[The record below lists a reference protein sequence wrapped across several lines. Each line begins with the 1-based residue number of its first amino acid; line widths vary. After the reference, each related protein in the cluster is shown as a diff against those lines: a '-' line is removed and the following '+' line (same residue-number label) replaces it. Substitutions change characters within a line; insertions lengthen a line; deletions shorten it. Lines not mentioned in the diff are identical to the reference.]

1 MDERKPVATTWRI
14 PNWVDWL
21 GGVITRN
28 PRLSVKLGEL
38 ESRVLRD
45 ELGAIAIRQ
54 PIYVAGLAR
63 SGSTLLLEMLARHRG
78 VVTHRYRDYPPLLTQ
93 YWWNFLLD
101 RIPRKDTPAVER
113 SHADRILVTPE
124 SPEAMEE
131 TLWMALFPALHDPG
145 VCSVLSVATENEA
158 FERFYRDH
166 IRKLLLARGGSRYAS
181 KGNYNVTRLDYILKL
196 FPDARIVIPV
206 RAPAAHIGSLMK
218 QQALFC
224 RMHAE
229 EPRTLAHMQ
238 RLGHFEFGLDRRAV
252 NVGCT
257 KATLDVTAAW
267 ESGDEVLGWAR
278 YWSQIYGQ
286 VVKNMRANSTLRDA
300 ALVLRYEDLCEDPE
314 GAIRILCDHCRLDDP
329 GAIGSAFAGKIEVP
343 KYYEPSFTAKELA
356 VIEDETAENARQLG
370 Y

>member
-1 MDERKPVATTWRI
+1 
-14 PNWVDWL
+14 
-21 GGVITRN
+21 
-28 PRLSVKLGEL
+28 
-38 ESRVLRD
+38 
-45 ELGAIAIRQ
+45 
-54 PIYVAGLAR
+54 
-63 SGSTLLLEMLARHRG
+63 
-78 VVTHRYRDYPPLLTQ
+78 
-93 YWWNFLLD
+93 
-101 RIPRKDTPAVER
+101 
-113 SHADRILVTPE
+113 
-124 SPEAMEE
+124 
-131 TLWMALFPALHDPG
+131 
-145 VCSVLSVATENEA
+145 
-158 FERFYRDH
+158 
-166 IRKLLLARGGSRYAS
+166 
-181 KGNYNVTRLDYILKL
+181 
-196 FPDARIVIPV
+196 
-206 RAPAAHIGSLMK
+206 MK